1 MRHQMERATAATA
14 MQAHTMG
21 TTTAAPAVACML
33 PAQEAERD
41 QLVVA
46 STVAAA
52 AAAAADVAV
61 DVALVGVAAVAALV
75 AAAAVLAATA
85 SLFMAWDH
93 RQGHV
98 PCPSSARVSP

>member
-21 TTTAAPAVACML
+21 TTTAAPVVACML

-41 QLVVA
+41 QHAVA
-46 STVAAA
+46 STV
-52 AAAAADVAV
+52 AAAADVAV
-61 DVALVGVAAVAALV
+61 DVALVSVAAAAALV
-75 AAAAVLAATA
+75 AAAAVAAATA
-85 SLFMAWDH
+85 SLSMAWDH